1 MKITIVFNKEFDF
14 TNKEQLKRLIDRE
27 NFNDRL
33 KTAIDNREGLNV
45 QNPFGQWV
53 YKIKIA
59 KDKSE

>member
-33 KTAIDNREGLNV
+33 KTAIDNEEGLNV

>member
-33 KTAIDNREGLNV
+33 KTAIDNGEGLNV
-45 QNPFGQWV
+45 RNPAGQWV